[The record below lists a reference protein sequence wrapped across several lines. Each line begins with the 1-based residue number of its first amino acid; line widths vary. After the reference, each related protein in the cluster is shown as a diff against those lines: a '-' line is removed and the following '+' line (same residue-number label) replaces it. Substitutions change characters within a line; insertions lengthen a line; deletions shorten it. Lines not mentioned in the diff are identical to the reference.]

1 MYEEICAVLDRLADR
16 GYLARLSLH
25 DGAMNFEV
33 HIPGSDSDTVK
44 TVTVDQRV
52 LRNHDPSEIADIVI
66 RELKEENDG

>member
-16 GYLARLSLH
+16 GYLARLTLNRTE
-25 DGAMNFEV
+25 MNFEV
-33 HIPGSDSDTVK
+33 HIPGSDTVK

-52 LRNHDPSEIADIVI
+52 LRNRDPSEIADMVI

>member
-16 GYLARLSLH
+16 GYLARLTLNRTEMS
-25 DGAMNFEV
+25 FEV
-33 HIPGSDSDTVK
+33 RTQTPDSNAVK

-52 LRNHDPSEIADIVI
+52 LRNRDPSEIADLVI